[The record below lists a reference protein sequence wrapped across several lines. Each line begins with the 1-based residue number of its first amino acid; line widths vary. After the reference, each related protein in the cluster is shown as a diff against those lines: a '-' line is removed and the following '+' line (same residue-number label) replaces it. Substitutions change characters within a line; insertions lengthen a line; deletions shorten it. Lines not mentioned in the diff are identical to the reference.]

1 MIYQKLLSFCAIIVL
16 IAMLPNMANAAN
28 PQNGQSLFLEKCASC
43 HNNDMKT
50 DMTGPAL
57 LGVQDRWKKYPK
69 DIYRWIRNSSGLI
82 EENQPY
88 AKAIYAKWNNSQM
101 SPFPEL
107 DDAAIDDI
115 LSYIQ
120 NKGELGCATPPCE
133 TQVAA
138 TGGASGTAA
147 GEENNPYL
155 AWGLIFVLLFAVAM
169 LGRYINSLNRLS
181 QERAGENVEPAKS
194 IVGVLL
200 SPLVVKILVFVLVL
214 VGGYTTVNKAI
225 GLGRQQGYA
234 PSQPIKFSHKLHAGK
249 HGIDCQY
256 CHDGARRSKHS
267 VIPATNTCIN
277 CHANVQKGPEHGTA
291 EILKVYAAS
300 GFNPVANQNPYE
312 NYLPADLDAETR
324 TRVYRSWLKKMMKD
338 DLKKDEKGTK
348 RLIETQLAS
357 IQTMFNKPVEWVRI
371 HNLPD
376 HVYFNHAQH
385 VSVGKIKCQTCHG
398 KVEEMDIVKQHA
410 PLSMGW
416 CINCHR
422 QTEVQF
428 RDGLDKGKRSP
439 YEGEG
444 NQANA
449 YYSEDYKYYEKYHEE
464 LKAGDRK
471 GVTVEEIG
479 GLECQKCHY

>member
-82 EENQPY
+82 EENHPY

-120 NKGELGCATPPCE
+120 NKGELGCAVPPCE
-133 TQVAA
+133 TAVAA
-138 TGGASGTAA
+138 TGGASDAGQ
-147 GEENNPYL
+147 GEETNPYL

-181 QERAGENVEPAKS
+181 QERAGENVEPEKS

-200 SPLVVKILVFVLVL
+200 SPLVVKVLIFVLVL

-234 PSQPIKFSHKLHAGK
+234 PTQPIKFSHKLHAGK

-277 CHANVQKGPEHGTA
+277 CHANVQKGPEYGTA

-300 GFNPVANQNPYE
+300 GFNPVANENAYE
-312 NYLPADLDAETR
+312 NYLPTDLDAESR

-348 RLIETQLAS
+348 RLIEEQLSAV
-357 IQTMFNKPVEWVRI
+357 QTMFSKPVEWVRI

-439 YEGEG
+439 YDGEG